1 MNILRPAG
9 NVSSPAVQ
17 LDGKPLVMG
26 RGIVGEK
33 RDKTGRKVMSSTRY
47 SFTYLGSAVGQKKAR
62 GGRAG
67 SGRGM
72 VHSGVRPA
80 AFRGPRVGSPQLNRP
95 PPPTCS
101 TSTWPGLIWG
111 PRRATSGPGEPSDGG
126 DGVRGVR
133 WVASSTAG
141 PRGRQLFSLA
151 GSRPP
156 ALRCP
161 AGPARAGRASQLH
174 QG

>member
-1 MNILRPAG
+1 MGRGGRHLFLNILRPAG
-9 NVSSPAVQ
+9 NVSSRAVQ

-80 AFRGPRVGSPQLNRP
+80 AFRGSRVGSPQLNRP

-101 TSTWPGLIWG
+101 TST
-111 PRRATSGPGEPSDGG
+111 
-126 DGVRGVR
+126 
-133 WVASSTAG
+133 
-141 PRGRQLFSLA
+141 
-151 GSRPP
+151 
-156 ALRCP
+156 
-161 AGPARAGRASQLH
+161 
-174 QG
+174 